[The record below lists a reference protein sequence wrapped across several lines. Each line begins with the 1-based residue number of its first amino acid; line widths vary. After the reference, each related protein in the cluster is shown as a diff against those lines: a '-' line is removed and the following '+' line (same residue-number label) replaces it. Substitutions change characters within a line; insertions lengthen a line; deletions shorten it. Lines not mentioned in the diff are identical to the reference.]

1 MGVNDTFEGVFRQV
15 NVGVDHPVG
24 A

>member
-15 NVGVDHPVG
+15 NVGGDHPVG